1 MALVIPTPRDVLG
14 VARATT
20 SWAFDA
26 VVFVAVLPVRVA
38 AVLTDVE
45 QVVARIADVVAE
57 AAVAVA
63 EVRRTVEG
71 AAGAIAAAE
80 RTVAGAAGA
89 IAVAER
95 TVAGAAGV
103 IAVAERTVEGAAV
116 VIAEAA
122 SAVERSGRAVDGA
135 ERTVAAAAGV
145 IAVAGST
152 VERSGRAVDGA
163 ERTVAGAEQA
173 ISRADT
179 TVSDAARVI
188 VEAMQATHAAMAL
201 LDTWRPIAEQ
211 AAPLAGRF
219 VQELSAEELHA
230 AIRAIDQLPALT
242 AHLQNE
248 VMPLLAT
255 LDRAGPDV
263 HELLD
268 VVKDVRETIAAIPGF
283 TFLRKRGE
291 NRIV

>member
-20 SWAFDA
+20 SWAFDT

-38 AVLTDVE
+38 TVLTDVE
-45 QVVARIADVVAE
+45 RVVARIADVVTE

-63 EVRRTVEG
+63 EVAV
-71 AAGAIAAAE
+71 
-80 RTVAGAAGA
+80 
-89 IAVAER
+89 AVAEVR
-95 TVAGAAGV
+95 RIVAGAAGV
-103 IAVAERTVEGAAV
+103 IAVAEST
-116 VIAEAA
+116 
-122 SAVERSGRAVDGA
+122 VERSGRVVDGA
-135 ERTVAAAAGV
+135 ERTVAGAAGV

-152 VERSGRAVDGA
+152 VERSGRVVDGA
-163 ERTVAGAEQA
+163 ERTVAGAVQA

-179 TVSDAARVI
+179 TVTDAARAI
-188 VEAMQATHAAMAL
+188 VEAAQATHAAMAL

-219 VQELSAEELHA
+219 VQELSAEELLA

-242 AHLQNE
+242 AHLQND

-291 NRIV
+291 HKIN

>member
-14 VARATT
+14 AARATT
-20 SWAFDA
+20 SWALGT
-26 VVFVAVLPVRVA
+26 VVFVALLPVRVA
-38 AVLTDVE
+38 TVLTDVE

-63 EVRRTVEG
+63 EVRQVVDG
-71 AAGAIAAAE
+71 AAA
-80 RTVAGAAGA
+80 V

-103 IAVAERTVEGAAV
+103 IAEAEST
-116 VIAEAA
+116 
-122 SAVERSGRAVDGA
+122 VERSGRVVDGA
-135 ERTVAAAAGV
+135 ERTVAGAAGV
-145 IAVAGST
+145 IAEAEST
-152 VERSGRAVDGA
+152 VERSGRVVDGA

-179 TVSDAARVI
+179 TVSDAARAI
-188 VEAMQATHAAMAL
+188 VEAVQATHAAMAL

-219 VQELSAEELHA
+219 IQEFSAEELHA

-242 AHLQNE
+242 AHLQND

-291 NRIV
+291 HKIV